1 MKKNV
6 VEFVKNF
13 FRALSANMTRIL
25 FTLILTLLLPKILG
39 EQEYGMWQLY
49 LFYVTYACYNS
60 FGWSEGVYLKYGGQD
75 YQKLDKK
82 VIAGQVWGLG
92 IYEVLLTFVVGFGAM
107 IFAPDSVKS
116 YVLML
121 AFLSAGLDNV
131 RYMLQSL
138 LQCTNRIKEYARIV
152 MVERVLFFSLAIFF
166 VLIGSRDYAAFIYS
180 EIVARILSLIYA
192 VYICRDVIFVKMGSF
207 RELTE
212 EAKYLISCGFK
223 LSFANLASQLI
234 IGIVRFAVE
243 WEWGTVVF
251 GKISLTLSMSNMVIT
266 CLAAVSVVLFPV
278 LRRMDEEKLKTIYPV
293 MRMILTVPL
302 YALLLIYIPFRDILV
317 LWLPQY
323 ETSLRYLA
331 ILFPI
336 FVYEVRTT
344 ILNNTYLKT
353 YRKEKLIMYVNVV
366 TVLISFC
373 ITLVTVGL
381 LKSLDLAVASIVL
394 LVMFKCTLTEI
405 WLRKTVGGSVVK
417 DTLQELVLAVA
428 FIVSGWYIGDYRA
441 TILYAVLYMWYLLIN
456 HKDIVDKFSQLKM
469 IVGAKERLSN
479 EGEQ

>member
-1 MKKNV
+1 MKKDAI
-6 VEFVKNF
+6 EFIKNF
-13 FRALSANMTRIL
+13 FRALSANVTRIL

-60 FGWSEGVYLKYGGQD
+60 FGWSEGIYLKYGGQD
-75 YQKLDKK
+75 YYKLDKK

-92 IYEVLLTFVVGFGAM
+92 IYEVLLTFTVGFIAM
-107 IFAPDSVKS
+107 TFAPDSMKS

-152 MVERVLFFSLAIFF
+152 MVERVLFFSLAILF

-192 VYICRDVIFVKMGSF
+192 VYICRDVIFVKMSSF
-207 RELTE
+207 KELTK

-251 GKISLTLSMSNMVIT
+251 GKISLTLSMSNMLIT

-278 LRRMDEEKLKTIYPV
+278 LRRMDGEKLKSMYPV
-293 MRMILTVPL
+293 MRMVLTVPL

-323 ETSLRYLA
+323 EASLRYLA

-336 FVYEVRTT
+336 FIYEVRTT
-344 ILNNTYLKT
+344 ILNNTYLNT
-353 YRKEKLIMYVNVV
+353 YRKEKYILYVNVV
-366 TVLISFC
+366 TVLISLC
-373 ITLVTVGL
+373 ITVVTVGVF
-381 LKSLDLAVASIVL
+381 KNLDLAVASIVL
-394 LVMFKCTLTEI
+394 LVMLKCLLTEI
-405 WLRKTVGGSVVK
+405 WLRKIVGGGVLK
-417 DTLQELVLAVA
+417 ETLQELVMTVV

-441 TILYAVLYMWYLLIN
+441 TAIYAVLYVGYLLLN
-456 HKDIVDKFSQLKM
+456 KKEIVEKFAHLKS
-469 IVGAKERLSN
+469 IIGIK
-479 EGEQ
+479 

>member
-1 MKKNV
+1 MKKDAI
-6 VEFVKNF
+6 EFIKNF
-13 FRALSANMTRIL
+13 FRALSANVTRIL

-60 FGWSEGVYLKYGGQD
+60 FGWSEGIYLKYGGQD
-75 YQKLDKK
+75 YYKLDKK

-92 IYEVLLTFVVGFGAM
+92 IYEVLLTFTVGFFAM
-107 IFAPDSVKS
+107 TFAPDSMKS

-131 RYMLQSL
+131 RYMLQFL

-152 MVERVLFFSLAIFF
+152 MVERVLFFSLAILF

-192 VYICRDVIFVKMGSF
+192 VYICRDVIFVKMSSF
-207 RELTE
+207 KELTK

-251 GKISLTLSMSNMVIT
+251 GKISLTLSMSNMLIT

-278 LRRMDEEKLKTIYPV
+278 LRRMDSEKLKSMYPV
-293 MRMILTVPL
+293 MRMVLTVPL

-323 ETSLRYLA
+323 EASLRYLA

-336 FVYEVRTT
+336 FIYEVRTT
-344 ILNNTYLKT
+344 ILNNTYLNT
-353 YRKEKLIMYVNVV
+353 YRKEKYILYVNVV
-366 TVLISFC
+366 TVLISLC
-373 ITLVTVGL
+373 ITVVTVGL
-381 LKSLDLAVASIVL
+381 FKSLDLAVASIVL
-394 LVMFKCTLTEI
+394 LVMLKCLLTEI
-405 WLRKTVGGSVVK
+405 WLRKIVGGGVLK
-417 DTLQELVLAVA
+417 ETLQELVLTVV
-428 FIVSGWYIGDYRA
+428 FIVSGWYIGDYRGTA
-441 TILYAVLYMWYLLIN
+441 IYAVLYVGYLLLN
-456 HKDIVDKFSQLKM
+456 KKEIVEKFSHLKS
-469 IVGAKERLSN
+469 IIGAK
-479 EGEQ
+479 